1 MVVTIGP
8 PLGVVGEYKCQ
19 PSASFAVSF
28 STTLPPGAPV
38 AGSIVQVTGSIDCP
52 YAAATVNNK
61 NKYFM
66 PHPLQD

>member
-52 YAAATVNNK
+52 NPTTAVNHNK
-61 NKYFM
+61 NTFM
-66 PHPLQD
+66 PNPL